1 MSFGLYGRRMIKSD
15 ETEVTVENVVAI
27 LNKALPYHWEN
38 RSEIQY
44 LWYYYRGLQPILNRE
59 KQVRPEICNKIVE
72 NRANEIVSFKSGY
85 LMGEPLQYVSR
96 GNGDNLSDAINQ
108 LNEFVFAEEKPAKD
122 KELADWFHICG
133 TSFRMVLP
141 DEDVGED
148 DDSPFEI
155 YTLDPRNTF
164 VVYNNGLGN
173 KPLLGVKY
181 VVDDNGIVHYS
192 CYSDHEYF
200 EIVESHIIKAEPH
213 ILGDIPIIEYP
224 LNIARIGAFEL
235 VIPLLDAINLTD
247 SNRQD
252 GVEQF
257 IQALML
263 FHNVDI
269 SSDDYE
275 KLREEGA
282 IKFRDIDPQL
292 KAEVAYLT
300 STLNQGETQTLV
312 DHMYQT
318 VLTICGMPNRNGGTS
333 TSDTGSAVIM
343 RDGWSAA
350 EARAKDSELMF
361 KKSERI
367 FLKLILNICKTLKG
381 MDLKVCNI
389 EIRFT
394 RRNYENILQKAQ
406 VLDLMLKNSK
416 IHPRLAFEHCG
427 LFVDSDLAYTL
438 SAEYEEEQEKQ
449 LKEAQQWLNGS
460 KEAQEWFERTKRV
473 IELKSKRKPSQF
485 EVFHHLNKVRK
496 EVTDLLLRDFG
507 YSKRK
512 AAQRLEKKFS
522 GRSYEELTDVE
533 KEIYDHFRK
542 QQEAFDT
549 WFIEDERKAVVDCLR
564 SIGEHVY
571 TANSIYPTYYE
582 ELVERRV
589 HQDLAIGQCYR
600 LVQELQYAIETL
612 PVDVNTFLRFGED
625 IQREIDLIKGWRK
638 SDNKFKG
645 AISAT
650 AANFAN
656 VNNNGNANN
665 NNASNSNGVR
675 PDFDTSIK

>member
-1 MSFGLYGRRMIKSD
+1 MVEPYLHLNGRRMILTD
-15 ETEVTVENVVAI
+15 ETEVNIGNVVQI
-27 LNKALPYHWEN
+27 LRKALPYHWKN
-38 RSEIQY
+38 RSEISY
-44 LWYYYRGLQPILNRE
+44 LWSYYKGRQPILNRVKE
-59 KQVRPEICNKIVE
+59 VRPEITNKIVE

-96 GNGDNLSDAINQ
+96 GNAENIADAINQ

-141 DEDVGED
+141 DEMAGED
-148 DDSPFEI
+148 DESPFEI

-173 KPLLGVKY
+173 KPILGVKY
-181 VVDDNGIVHYS
+181 VVDENGVVHYS

-200 EIVESHIIKAEPH
+200 EIVESKVVSYDTH
-213 ILGDIPIIEYP
+213 ILGEIPIIEYP
-224 LNIARIGAFEL
+224 LNMARIGAFEL

-247 SNRQD
+247 SNRLD

-269 SSDDYE
+269 SSEDFDE
-275 KLREEGA
+275 LRERGA
-282 IKFRDIDPQL
+282 IKFKDIDPHL
-292 KAEVAYLT
+292 KAEINYLV
-300 STLNQGETQTLV
+300 SNLNQGETQTLV

-318 VLTICGMPNRNGGTS
+318 VLTICGMPNRNGGSS

-367 FLKLILNICKTLKG
+367 FLKVVLNICRTLAD
-381 MDLKVCNI
+381 MDLKVCNV

-406 VLDLMLKNSK
+406 VLDLMLKNNK

-438 SAEYEEEQEKQ
+438 SAEYAEEQEQK
-449 LKEAQQWLNGS
+449 
-460 KEAQEWFERTKRV
+460 AQELFEQQQRMKQ
-473 IELKSKRKPSQF
+473 EGNDDDSGNNEGNGGADGKSAETREQSG
-485 EVFHHLNKVRK
+485 N
-496 EVTDLLLRDFG
+496 TD
-507 YSKRK
+507 
-512 AAQRLEKKFS
+512 
-522 GRSYEELTDVE
+522 
-533 KEIYDHFRK
+533 
-542 QQEAFDT
+542 
-549 WFIEDERKAVVDCLR
+549 
-564 SIGEHVY
+564 
-571 TANSIYPTYYE
+571 
-582 ELVERRV
+582 
-589 HQDLAIGQCYR
+589 
-600 LVQELQYAIETL
+600 
-612 PVDVNTFLRFGED
+612 
-625 IQREIDLIKGWRK
+625 
-638 SDNKFKG
+638 
-645 AISAT
+645 
-650 AANFAN
+650 
-656 VNNNGNANN
+656 
-665 NNASNSNGVR
+665 
-675 PDFDTSIK
+675 

>member
-1 MSFGLYGRRMIKSD
+1 MVEPYLHLNGRRMILTD
-15 ETEVTVENVVAI
+15 ETEVNIGNVVQI
-27 LNKALPYHWEN
+27 LRKALPYHWKN
-38 RSEIQY
+38 RSEISY
-44 LWYYYRGLQPILNRE
+44 LWSYYKGRQPILNRVKE
-59 KQVRPEICNKIVE
+59 VRPEITNKIVE

-96 GNGDNLSDAINQ
+96 GNAENIANAINQ

-141 DEDVGED
+141 DEMAGED
-148 DDSPFEI
+148 DESPFEI

-173 KPLLGVKY
+173 KPILGVKY
-181 VVDDNGIVHYS
+181 VVDENGVVHYS

-200 EIVESHIIKAEPH
+200 EIVESKIVSYDTH
-213 ILGDIPIIEYP
+213 ILGEIPIIEYP
-224 LNIARIGAFEL
+224 LNMARIGAFEL

-247 SNRQD
+247 SNRLD

-269 SSDDYE
+269 SSEDFDE
-275 KLREEGA
+275 LRERGA
-282 IKFRDIDPQL
+282 IKFKDIDPQL
-292 KAEVAYLT
+292 KAEINYLV
-300 STLNQGETQTLV
+300 SNLNQGETQTLV

-318 VLTICGMPNRNGGTS
+318 VLTICGMPNRNGGSS

-367 FLKLILNICKTLKG
+367 FLKVVLNICRTLAD
-381 MDLKVCNI
+381 MDLKVCNV

-406 VLDLMLKNSK
+406 VLDLMLKNNK

-438 SAEYEEEQEKQ
+438 SAEYAEEQEQK
-449 LKEAQQWLNGS
+449 
-460 KEAQEWFERTKRV
+460 AQELFEQQQRMKQ
-473 IELKSKRKPSQF
+473 EGNDDDSGNNEGNGGADGKSAETREQSG
-485 EVFHHLNKVRK
+485 N
-496 EVTDLLLRDFG
+496 TD
-507 YSKRK
+507 
-512 AAQRLEKKFS
+512 
-522 GRSYEELTDVE
+522 
-533 KEIYDHFRK
+533 
-542 QQEAFDT
+542 
-549 WFIEDERKAVVDCLR
+549 
-564 SIGEHVY
+564 
-571 TANSIYPTYYE
+571 
-582 ELVERRV
+582 
-589 HQDLAIGQCYR
+589 
-600 LVQELQYAIETL
+600 
-612 PVDVNTFLRFGED
+612 
-625 IQREIDLIKGWRK
+625 
-638 SDNKFKG
+638 
-645 AISAT
+645 
-650 AANFAN
+650 
-656 VNNNGNANN
+656 
-665 NNASNSNGVR
+665 
-675 PDFDTSIK
+675 

>member
-1 MSFGLYGRRMIKSD
+1 MVEPYLHLNGRRMILTD
-15 ETEVTVENVVAI
+15 ETEVNIGNVVQI
-27 LNKALPYHWEN
+27 LRKALPYHWKN
-38 RSEIQY
+38 RSEISY
-44 LWYYYRGLQPILNRE
+44 LWSYYKGRQPILNRVKE
-59 KQVRPEICNKIVE
+59 VRPEITNKIVE

-96 GNGDNLSDAINQ
+96 GNAENIADAINQ

-141 DEDVGED
+141 DEMAGED
-148 DDSPFEI
+148 DESPFEI

-173 KPLLGVKY
+173 KPILGVKY
-181 VVDDNGIVHYS
+181 VVDENGVVHYS

-200 EIVESHIIKAEPH
+200 EIVESKVVSYDTH
-213 ILGDIPIIEYP
+213 ILGEIPIIEYP
-224 LNIARIGAFEL
+224 LNMARIGAFEL

-247 SNRQD
+247 SNRLD

-269 SSDDYE
+269 SSEDFDE
-275 KLREEGA
+275 LRERGA
-282 IKFRDIDPQL
+282 IKFKDIDPQL
-292 KAEVAYLT
+292 KAEINYLV
-300 STLNQGETQTLV
+300 SNLNQGETQTLV

-318 VLTICGMPNRNGGTS
+318 VLTICGMPNRNGGSS

-367 FLKLILNICKTLKG
+367 FLKVVLNICRTLAD
-381 MDLKVCNI
+381 MDLKVCNV

-406 VLDLMLKNSK
+406 VLDLMLKNNK

-438 SAEYEEEQEKQ
+438 SAEYAEEQEQK
-449 LKEAQQWLNGS
+449 
-460 KEAQEWFERTKRV
+460 AQELFEQQQRMKQ
-473 IELKSKRKPSQF
+473 EGNDDDSGNNEGNGGADGKSAETREQ
-485 EVFHHLNKVRK
+485 
-496 EVTDLLLRDFG
+496 
-507 YSKRK
+507 
-512 AAQRLEKKFS
+512 S
-522 GRSYEELTDVE
+522 G
-533 KEIYDHFRK
+533 
-542 QQEAFDT
+542 
-549 WFIEDERKAVVDCLR
+549 
-564 SIGEHVY
+564 
-571 TANSIYPTYYE
+571 NS
-582 ELVERRV
+582 
-589 HQDLAIGQCYR
+589 D
-600 LVQELQYAIETL
+600 
-612 PVDVNTFLRFGED
+612 
-625 IQREIDLIKGWRK
+625 
-638 SDNKFKG
+638 
-645 AISAT
+645 
-650 AANFAN
+650 
-656 VNNNGNANN
+656 
-665 NNASNSNGVR
+665 
-675 PDFDTSIK
+675 

>member
-1 MSFGLYGRRMIKSD
+1 MAMILHGRRMIKTD
-15 ETEVTVENVVAI
+15 ATEVTIDNVVTI
-27 LNKALPYHWEN
+27 LRKALPYHWKN

-44 LWYYYRGLQPILNRE
+44 LWAYYKGKQPVLNRE
-59 KQVRPEICNKIVE
+59 KQVRPEITNRIVE

-96 GNGDNLSDAINQ
+96 GNGENLADAINQ
-108 LNEFVFAEEKPAKD
+108 LNEFVFAEEKSAKD

-133 TSFRMVLP
+133 TSFRMILP
-141 DEDVGED
+141 DEEGEE

-173 KPLLGVKY
+173 KPILGVKY
-181 VVDDNGIVHYS
+181 VVDENGVVHYS
-192 CYSDHEYF
+192 CYSKYEYF
-200 EIVESHIIKAEPH
+200 EIVESKIVNVQPH

-224 LNIARIGAFEL
+224 LNLARIGAFEL

-247 SNRQD
+247 SNRLD

-269 SSDDYE
+269 SSDDYQ

-282 IKFRDIDPQL
+282 IKFKDIDPQL
-292 KAEVAYLT
+292 KAEISYLI
-300 STLNQGETQTLV
+300 SSLNQGETQTLV

-318 VLTICGMPNRNGGTS
+318 VLTICGMPNRNGGSS

-361 KKSERI
+361 KKSERR
-367 FLKLILNICKTLKG
+367 FFRLGLNICHTLVG
-381 MDLKVCNI
+381 MGLKVSNI

-406 VLDLMLKNSK
+406 VLDLMLKNNK

-438 SAEYEEEQEKQ
+438 SAEYAEEQERK
-449 LKEAQQWLNGS
+449 
-460 KEAQEWFERTKRV
+460 AQEQLE
-473 IELKSKRKPSQF
+473 QQMAM
-485 EVFHHLNKVRK
+485 
-496 EVTDLLLRDFG
+496 
-507 YSKRK
+507 K
-512 AAQRLEKKFS
+512 A
-522 GRSYEELTDVE
+522 
-533 KEIYDHFRK
+533 
-542 QQEAFDT
+542 QE
-549 WFIEDERKAVVDCLR
+549 
-564 SIGEHVY
+564 
-571 TANSIYPTYYE
+571 
-582 ELVERRV
+582 
-589 HQDLAIGQCYR
+589 
-600 LVQELQYAIETL
+600 
-612 PVDVNTFLRFGED
+612 
-625 IQREIDLIKGWRK
+625 
-638 SDNKFKG
+638 
-645 AISAT
+645 
-650 AANFAN
+650 
-656 VNNNGNANN
+656 ANN
-665 NNASNSNGVR
+665 NTNNEEGGNNE
-675 PDFDTSIK
+675 TE

>member
-1 MSFGLYGRRMIKSD
+1 MVEPYLHLNGRRMILTD
-15 ETEVTVENVVAI
+15 ETEVNIGNVVQI
-27 LNKALPYHWEN
+27 LRKALPYHWKN
-38 RSEIQY
+38 RSEISY
-44 LWYYYRGLQPILNRE
+44 LWSYYKGRQPILNRVKE
-59 KQVRPEICNKIVE
+59 VRPEITNKIVE

-96 GNGDNLSDAINQ
+96 GNAENIADAINQ

-141 DEDVGED
+141 DEMAGED
-148 DDSPFEI
+148 DESLFEI

-173 KPLLGVKY
+173 KPILGVKY
-181 VVDDNGIVHYS
+181 VVDENGVVHYS

-200 EIVESHIIKAEPH
+200 EIVESKVVSYDTH
-213 ILGDIPIIEYP
+213 ILGEIPIIEYP
-224 LNIARIGAFEL
+224 LNMARIGAFEL

-247 SNRQD
+247 SNRLD

-269 SSDDYE
+269 SSEDFDE
-275 KLREEGA
+275 LRERGA
-282 IKFRDIDPQL
+282 IKFKDIDPQL
-292 KAEVAYLT
+292 KAEINYLV
-300 STLNQGETQTLV
+300 SNLNQGETQTLV

-318 VLTICGMPNRNGGTS
+318 VLTICGMPNRNGGSS

-367 FLKLILNICKTLKG
+367 FLKVVLNICRTLAD
-381 MDLKVCNI
+381 MDLKVCNV

-406 VLDLMLKNSK
+406 VLDLMLKNNK

-438 SAEYEEEQEKQ
+438 SAEYAEEQEQK
-449 LKEAQQWLNGS
+449 
-460 KEAQEWFERTKRV
+460 AQELFEQQQRMKQ
-473 IELKSKRKPSQF
+473 EGNDDDSGNNEGNGGADGKSAETREQSG
-485 EVFHHLNKVRK
+485 N
-496 EVTDLLLRDFG
+496 TD
-507 YSKRK
+507 
-512 AAQRLEKKFS
+512 
-522 GRSYEELTDVE
+522 
-533 KEIYDHFRK
+533 
-542 QQEAFDT
+542 
-549 WFIEDERKAVVDCLR
+549 
-564 SIGEHVY
+564 
-571 TANSIYPTYYE
+571 
-582 ELVERRV
+582 
-589 HQDLAIGQCYR
+589 
-600 LVQELQYAIETL
+600 
-612 PVDVNTFLRFGED
+612 
-625 IQREIDLIKGWRK
+625 
-638 SDNKFKG
+638 
-645 AISAT
+645 
-650 AANFAN
+650 
-656 VNNNGNANN
+656 
-665 NNASNSNGVR
+665 
-675 PDFDTSIK
+675 

>member
-1 MSFGLYGRRMIKSD
+1 MILTD
-15 ETEVTVENVVAI
+15 ETEVNIGNVVQI
-27 LNKALPYHWEN
+27 LRKALPYHWKN
-38 RSEIQY
+38 RSEISY
-44 LWYYYRGLQPILNRE
+44 LWSYYKGRQPILNRVKE
-59 KQVRPEICNKIVE
+59 VRPEITNKIVE

-96 GNGDNLSDAINQ
+96 GNAENIADAINQ

-141 DEDVGED
+141 DEMTGED
-148 DDSPFEI
+148 DESPFEI

-173 KPLLGVKY
+173 KPILGVKY
-181 VVDDNGIVHYS
+181 VVDENGVVHYS

-200 EIVESHIIKAEPH
+200 EIVESKVVSYDTH
-213 ILGDIPIIEYP
+213 ILGEIPIIEYP
-224 LNIARIGAFEL
+224 LNMARIGAFEL

-247 SNRQD
+247 SNRLD

-269 SSDDYE
+269 SPEDFDE
-275 KLREEGA
+275 LRERGA
-282 IKFRDIDPQL
+282 IKFKDIDPQL
-292 KAEVAYLT
+292 KAEINYLV
-300 STLNQGETQTLV
+300 SNLNQGETQTLV

-318 VLTICGMPNRNGGTS
+318 VLTICGMPNRNGGSS

-367 FLKLILNICKTLKG
+367 FLKVVLNICRTLAD
-381 MDLKVCNI
+381 MDLKVCNV

-406 VLDLMLKNSK
+406 VLDLMLKNNK

-438 SAEYEEEQEKQ
+438 SAEYAEEQEQK
-449 LKEAQQWLNGS
+449 
-460 KEAQEWFERTKRV
+460 AQELFEQQQRMKQ
-473 IELKSKRKPSQF
+473 EGNDDDSGNNEGNGGADGKSAETREQSG
-485 EVFHHLNKVRK
+485 N
-496 EVTDLLLRDFG
+496 TD
-507 YSKRK
+507 
-512 AAQRLEKKFS
+512 
-522 GRSYEELTDVE
+522 
-533 KEIYDHFRK
+533 
-542 QQEAFDT
+542 
-549 WFIEDERKAVVDCLR
+549 
-564 SIGEHVY
+564 
-571 TANSIYPTYYE
+571 
-582 ELVERRV
+582 
-589 HQDLAIGQCYR
+589 
-600 LVQELQYAIETL
+600 
-612 PVDVNTFLRFGED
+612 
-625 IQREIDLIKGWRK
+625 
-638 SDNKFKG
+638 
-645 AISAT
+645 
-650 AANFAN
+650 
-656 VNNNGNANN
+656 
-665 NNASNSNGVR
+665 
-675 PDFDTSIK
+675 

>member
-1 MSFGLYGRRMIKSD
+1 MVESYLHLNGRRMILTD
-15 ETEVTVENVVAI
+15 ETEVNIGNVVQI
-27 LNKALPYHWEN
+27 LRKALPYHWKN
-38 RSEIQY
+38 RSEISY
-44 LWYYYRGLQPILNRE
+44 LWSYYKGRQPILNRVKE
-59 KQVRPEICNKIVE
+59 VRPEITNKIVE

-96 GNGDNLSDAINQ
+96 GNAENIADAINQ

-141 DEDVGED
+141 DEMAGED
-148 DDSPFEI
+148 DESPFEI

-173 KPLLGVKY
+173 KPILGVKY
-181 VVDDNGIVHYS
+181 VVDENGVVHYS

-200 EIVESHIIKAEPH
+200 EIVESKVVSYDTH
-213 ILGDIPIIEYP
+213 ILGEIPIIEYP
-224 LNIARIGAFEL
+224 LNMARIGAFEL

-247 SNRQD
+247 SNRLD

-269 SSDDYE
+269 SSEDFDE
-275 KLREEGA
+275 LRERGA
-282 IKFRDIDPQL
+282 IKFKDIDPQL
-292 KAEVAYLT
+292 KAEINYLV
-300 STLNQGETQTLV
+300 SNLNQGETQTLV

-318 VLTICGMPNRNGGTS
+318 VLTICGMPNRNGGSS

-367 FLKLILNICKTLKG
+367 FLKVVLNICRTLAD
-381 MDLKVCNI
+381 MDLKVCNV

-406 VLDLMLKNSK
+406 VLDLMLKNNK

-438 SAEYEEEQEKQ
+438 SAEYAEEQEQK
-449 LKEAQQWLNGS
+449 
-460 KEAQEWFERTKRV
+460 AQELFEQQQRMKQ
-473 IELKSKRKPSQF
+473 EGNDDDSGNNEGNGGADGKSAETREQSG
-485 EVFHHLNKVRK
+485 N
-496 EVTDLLLRDFG
+496 TD
-507 YSKRK
+507 
-512 AAQRLEKKFS
+512 
-522 GRSYEELTDVE
+522 
-533 KEIYDHFRK
+533 
-542 QQEAFDT
+542 
-549 WFIEDERKAVVDCLR
+549 
-564 SIGEHVY
+564 
-571 TANSIYPTYYE
+571 
-582 ELVERRV
+582 
-589 HQDLAIGQCYR
+589 
-600 LVQELQYAIETL
+600 
-612 PVDVNTFLRFGED
+612 
-625 IQREIDLIKGWRK
+625 
-638 SDNKFKG
+638 
-645 AISAT
+645 
-650 AANFAN
+650 
-656 VNNNGNANN
+656 
-665 NNASNSNGVR
+665 
-675 PDFDTSIK
+675 

>member
-1 MSFGLYGRRMIKSD
+1 MVEPYLHLNGRRMILTD
-15 ETEVTVENVVAI
+15 ETEVNIGNVVQI
-27 LNKALPYHWEN
+27 LRKALPYHWKN
-38 RSEIQY
+38 RSEISY
-44 LWYYYRGLQPILNRE
+44 LWSYYKGRQPILNRVKE
-59 KQVRPEICNKIVE
+59 VRPEITNKIVE

-96 GNGDNLSDAINQ
+96 GNAENIADAINQ

-141 DEDVGED
+141 DEMAGED
-148 DDSPFEI
+148 DESPFEI

-173 KPLLGVKY
+173 KPILGVKY
-181 VVDDNGIVHYS
+181 VVDENGVVHYS

-200 EIVESHIIKAEPH
+200 EIVESKVVSYDTH
-213 ILGDIPIIEYP
+213 ILGEIPIIEYP
-224 LNIARIGAFEL
+224 LNMARIGAFEL

-247 SNRQD
+247 SNRLD

-269 SSDDYE
+269 SSEDFDE
-275 KLREEGA
+275 LRERGA
-282 IKFRDIDPQL
+282 IKFKDIDPQL
-292 KAEVAYLT
+292 KAEINYLV
-300 STLNQGETQTLV
+300 SNLNQGETQTLV

-318 VLTICGMPNRNGGTS
+318 VLTICGMPNRNGGSS

-367 FLKLILNICKTLKG
+367 LLKVVLNICRTLAN
-381 MDLKVCNI
+381 MDLKVCNV

-406 VLDLMLKNSK
+406 VLDLMLKNNK

-438 SAEYEEEQEKQ
+438 SAEYAEEQEQK
-449 LKEAQQWLNGS
+449 
-460 KEAQEWFERTKRV
+460 AQELFEQQQRMKQ
-473 IELKSKRKPSQF
+473 EGNDDDSGNNEGNGGADGKSAETREQSG
-485 EVFHHLNKVRK
+485 N
-496 EVTDLLLRDFG
+496 TD
-507 YSKRK
+507 
-512 AAQRLEKKFS
+512 
-522 GRSYEELTDVE
+522 
-533 KEIYDHFRK
+533 
-542 QQEAFDT
+542 
-549 WFIEDERKAVVDCLR
+549 
-564 SIGEHVY
+564 
-571 TANSIYPTYYE
+571 
-582 ELVERRV
+582 
-589 HQDLAIGQCYR
+589 
-600 LVQELQYAIETL
+600 
-612 PVDVNTFLRFGED
+612 
-625 IQREIDLIKGWRK
+625 
-638 SDNKFKG
+638 
-645 AISAT
+645 
-650 AANFAN
+650 
-656 VNNNGNANN
+656 
-665 NNASNSNGVR
+665 
-675 PDFDTSIK
+675 

>member
-1 MSFGLYGRRMIKSD
+1 MVEPYLHLNGRRMILTD
-15 ETEVTVENVVAI
+15 ETEVNIGNVVQI
-27 LNKALPYHWEN
+27 LRKALPYHWKN
-38 RSEIQY
+38 RSEISY
-44 LWYYYRGLQPILNRE
+44 LWSYYKGRQPILNRVKE
-59 KQVRPEICNKIVE
+59 VRPEITNKIVE

-96 GNGDNLSDAINQ
+96 GNAENIADAINQ

-141 DEDVGED
+141 DEMAGED
-148 DDSPFEI
+148 DESPFEI

-173 KPLLGVKY
+173 KPILGVKY
-181 VVDDNGIVHYS
+181 VVDENGVVHYS

-200 EIVESHIIKAEPH
+200 EIVESKVVSYDTH
-213 ILGDIPIIEYP
+213 ILGEIPIIEYP

-247 SNRQD
+247 SNRLD

-269 SSDDYE
+269 SSEDFDE
-275 KLREEGA
+275 LRERGA
-282 IKFRDIDPQL
+282 IKFKDIDPQL
-292 KAEVAYLT
+292 KAEINYLV
-300 STLNQGETQTLV
+300 SNLNQGETQTLV

-318 VLTICGMPNRNGGTS
+318 VLTICGMPNRNGGSS

-367 FLKLILNICKTLKG
+367 FLKVVLNICRTLAD
-381 MDLKVCNI
+381 MDLKVCNV

-406 VLDLMLKNSK
+406 VLDLMLKNNK

-438 SAEYEEEQEKQ
+438 SAEYAEEQEQK
-449 LKEAQQWLNGS
+449 
-460 KEAQEWFERTKRV
+460 AQELFEQQQRMKQ
-473 IELKSKRKPSQF
+473 EGNDDDSGNNEGNGGADGKSAETREQSG
-485 EVFHHLNKVRK
+485 N
-496 EVTDLLLRDFG
+496 TD
-507 YSKRK
+507 
-512 AAQRLEKKFS
+512 
-522 GRSYEELTDVE
+522 
-533 KEIYDHFRK
+533 
-542 QQEAFDT
+542 
-549 WFIEDERKAVVDCLR
+549 
-564 SIGEHVY
+564 
-571 TANSIYPTYYE
+571 
-582 ELVERRV
+582 
-589 HQDLAIGQCYR
+589 
-600 LVQELQYAIETL
+600 
-612 PVDVNTFLRFGED
+612 
-625 IQREIDLIKGWRK
+625 
-638 SDNKFKG
+638 
-645 AISAT
+645 
-650 AANFAN
+650 
-656 VNNNGNANN
+656 
-665 NNASNSNGVR
+665 
-675 PDFDTSIK
+675 

>member
-1 MSFGLYGRRMIKSD
+1 MLLHGRRMIKTD
-15 ETEVTVENVVAI
+15 QTEVTIDNVVTV
-27 LNKALPYHWEN
+27 LRKALPTHWKN
-38 RSEIQY
+38 RSEIQF
-44 LWYYYRGLQPILNRE
+44 LWHYYKGRQPVLDRI
-59 KQVRPEICNKIVE
+59 KQVRPEICNHIVE

-96 GNGDNLSDAINQ
+96 GNAPNIADAINQ

-141 DEDVGED
+141 DEEGEE

-173 KPLLGVKY
+173 KPVLGVKY
-181 VVDDNGIVHYS
+181 VIDENGVVHYS
-192 CYSDHEYF
+192 CYSRYEYF
-200 EIVESHIIKAEPH
+200 EIVESKVVDHQYH

-224 LNIARIGAFEL
+224 LNLARIGAFEL

-247 SNRQD
+247 SNRLD

-269 SSDDYE
+269 SSEDF
-275 KLREEGA
+275 KQLREEGA
-282 IKFRDIDPQL
+282 IKFKDIDPQL
-292 KAEVAYLT
+292 KAEVSYLIN
-300 STLNQGETQTLV
+300 SLNQGETQTLV

-318 VLTICGMPNRNGGTS
+318 VLTICGMPNRNGGSS

-361 KKSERI
+361 KKSERR
-367 FLKLILNICKTLKG
+367 FLKLVLNICRTLVE

-406 VLDLMLKNSK
+406 VLDLMLKNNK

-427 LFVDSDLAYTL
+427 LFVDSDLAYAV
-438 SAEYEEEQEKQ
+438 SAEYTEEQEK
-449 LKEAQQWLNGS
+449 K
-460 KEAQEWFERTKRV
+460 AQEMM
-473 IELKSKRKPSQF
+473 
-485 EVFHHLNKVRK
+485 NK
-496 EVTDLLLRDFG
+496 
-507 YSKRK
+507 
-512 AAQRLEKKFS
+512 QNLEKGEDTNDPGDNEGNGGADRNS
-522 GRSYEELTDVE
+522 VE
-533 KEIYDHFRK
+533 ARK
-542 QQEAFDT
+542 QSGT
-549 WFIEDERKAVVDCLR
+549 
-564 SIGEHVY
+564 
-571 TANSIYPTYYE
+571 
-582 ELVERRV
+582 
-589 HQDLAIGQCYR
+589 
-600 LVQELQYAIETL
+600 
-612 PVDVNTFLRFGED
+612 
-625 IQREIDLIKGWRK
+625 
-638 SDNKFKG
+638 SD
-645 AISAT
+645 
-650 AANFAN
+650 
-656 VNNNGNANN
+656 
-665 NNASNSNGVR
+665 
-675 PDFDTSIK
+675 

>member
-1 MSFGLYGRRMIKSD
+1 MVEPYLHLNGRRMILTD
-15 ETEVTVENVVAI
+15 ETEVNIGNVVQI
-27 LNKALPYHWEN
+27 LRKALPYHWKN
-38 RSEIQY
+38 RSEISY
-44 LWYYYRGLQPILNRE
+44 LWSYYKGRQPILNRVKE
-59 KQVRPEICNKIVE
+59 VRPEITNKIVE

-96 GNGDNLSDAINQ
+96 GNAENIADAINQ

-141 DEDVGED
+141 DEMAGED
-148 DDSPFEI
+148 DESPFEI

-173 KPLLGVKY
+173 KPILGVKY
-181 VVDDNGIVHYS
+181 VVDENGVVHYS

-200 EIVESHIIKAEPH
+200 EIVESKVISYDTH
-213 ILGDIPIIEYP
+213 ILGEIPIIEYP
-224 LNIARIGAFEL
+224 LNMARIGAFEL

-247 SNRQD
+247 SNRLD

-269 SSDDYE
+269 SSEDFDE
-275 KLREEGA
+275 LRERGA
-282 IKFRDIDPQL
+282 IKFKDIDPQL
-292 KAEVAYLT
+292 KAEINYLV
-300 STLNQGETQTLV
+300 SNLNQGETQTLV

-318 VLTICGMPNRNGGTS
+318 VLTICGMPNRNGGSS

-367 FLKLILNICKTLKG
+367 FLKVVLNICRTLAD
-381 MDLKVCNI
+381 MDLKVCNV

-406 VLDLMLKNSK
+406 VLDLMLKNNK

-438 SAEYEEEQEKQ
+438 SAEYADEQEQK
-449 LKEAQQWLNGS
+449 
-460 KEAQEWFERTKRV
+460 AQELFEQQQRMKQ
-473 IELKSKRKPSQF
+473 EGNDDDSGNNEGNGGADGKSAETREQSG
-485 EVFHHLNKVRK
+485 N
-496 EVTDLLLRDFG
+496 TD
-507 YSKRK
+507 
-512 AAQRLEKKFS
+512 
-522 GRSYEELTDVE
+522 
-533 KEIYDHFRK
+533 
-542 QQEAFDT
+542 
-549 WFIEDERKAVVDCLR
+549 
-564 SIGEHVY
+564 
-571 TANSIYPTYYE
+571 
-582 ELVERRV
+582 
-589 HQDLAIGQCYR
+589 
-600 LVQELQYAIETL
+600 
-612 PVDVNTFLRFGED
+612 
-625 IQREIDLIKGWRK
+625 
-638 SDNKFKG
+638 
-645 AISAT
+645 
-650 AANFAN
+650 
-656 VNNNGNANN
+656 
-665 NNASNSNGVR
+665 
-675 PDFDTSIK
+675 

>member
-1 MSFGLYGRRMIKSD
+1 
-15 ETEVTVENVVAI
+15 
-27 LNKALPYHWEN
+27 
-38 RSEIQY
+38 
-44 LWYYYRGLQPILNRE
+44 
-59 KQVRPEICNKIVE
+59 
-72 NRANEIVSFKSGY
+72 
-85 LMGEPLQYVSR
+85 
-96 GNGDNLSDAINQ
+96 
-108 LNEFVFAEEKPAKD
+108 
-122 KELADWFHICG
+122 
-133 TSFRMVLP
+133 MVLP

-269 SSDDYE
+269 SSDDYQ

-438 SAEYEEEQEKQ
+438 SAEYAEEQEK
-449 LKEAQQWLNGS
+449 K
-460 KEAQEWFERTKRV
+460 AQELLEKQNT
-473 IELKSKRKPSQF
+473 E
-485 EVFHHLNKVRK
+485 K
-496 EVTDLLLRDFG
+496 EDETDDSNTDEG
-507 YSKRK
+507 NGAAGGN
-512 AAQRLEKKFS
+512 AAQARQQS
-522 GRSYEELTDVE
+522 G
-533 KEIYDHFRK
+533 
-542 QQEAFDT
+542 
-549 WFIEDERKAVVDCLR
+549 
-564 SIGEHVY
+564 
-571 TANSIYPTYYE
+571 
-582 ELVERRV
+582 
-589 HQDLAIGQCYR
+589 
-600 LVQELQYAIETL
+600 
-612 PVDVNTFLRFGED
+612 
-625 IQREIDLIKGWRK
+625 
-638 SDNKFKG
+638 
-645 AISAT
+645 SA
-650 AANFAN
+650 
-656 VNNNGNANN
+656 
-665 NNASNSNGVR
+665 
-675 PDFDTSIK
+675 D

>member
-1 MSFGLYGRRMIKSD
+1 MVEPYLHLNGRRMILTD
-15 ETEVTVENVVAI
+15 ETEVNIGNVVQI
-27 LNKALPYHWEN
+27 LRKALPYHWKN
-38 RSEIQY
+38 RSEISY
-44 LWYYYRGLQPILNRE
+44 LWSYYKGRQPILNRVKE
-59 KQVRPEICNKIVE
+59 VRPEITNKIVE

-96 GNGDNLSDAINQ
+96 GNAENIADAINQ

-141 DEDVGED
+141 DEMAGED
-148 DDSPFEI
+148 DESPFEI

-173 KPLLGVKY
+173 KPILGVKY
-181 VVDDNGIVHYS
+181 VVDENGVVHYS

-200 EIVESHIIKAEPH
+200 EIVESKVVSYDTH
-213 ILGDIPIIEYP
+213 ILGEIPIIEYP
-224 LNIARIGAFEL
+224 LNMARIGAFEL

-247 SNRQD
+247 SNRLD

-269 SSDDYE
+269 SSEDFDE
-275 KLREEGA
+275 LRERGA
-282 IKFRDIDPQL
+282 IKFKDIDPQL
-292 KAEVAYLT
+292 KAEINYLV
-300 STLNQGETQTLV
+300 SNLNQGETQTLV

-318 VLTICGMPNRNGGTS
+318 VLTICGMPNRNGGSS

-367 FLKLILNICKTLKG
+367 FLKVVLNICRTLAG
-381 MDLKVCNI
+381 MDLKVCNV

-406 VLDLMLKNSK
+406 VLDLMLKNNK

-438 SAEYEEEQEKQ
+438 SAEYAEEQEQK
-449 LKEAQQWLNGS
+449 
-460 KEAQEWFERTKRV
+460 AQELFEQQQRMKQ
-473 IELKSKRKPSQF
+473 EGNDDDSGNNEGNGGADGKSAETREQ
-485 EVFHHLNKVRK
+485 
-496 EVTDLLLRDFG
+496 
-507 YSKRK
+507 
-512 AAQRLEKKFS
+512 S
-522 GRSYEELTDVE
+522 G
-533 KEIYDHFRK
+533 
-542 QQEAFDT
+542 
-549 WFIEDERKAVVDCLR
+549 
-564 SIGEHVY
+564 
-571 TANSIYPTYYE
+571 N
-582 ELVERRV
+582 
-589 HQDLAIGQCYR
+589 
-600 LVQELQYAIETL
+600 
-612 PVDVNTFLRFGED
+612 
-625 IQREIDLIKGWRK
+625 ID
-638 SDNKFKG
+638 
-645 AISAT
+645 
-650 AANFAN
+650 
-656 VNNNGNANN
+656 
-665 NNASNSNGVR
+665 
-675 PDFDTSIK
+675 

>member
-1 MSFGLYGRRMIKSD
+1 MVEPYLHLNGRRMILTD
-15 ETEVTVENVVAI
+15 ETEVNIGNVVQI
-27 LNKALPYHWEN
+27 LRKALPYHWKN
-38 RSEIQY
+38 RSEISY
-44 LWYYYRGLQPILNRE
+44 LWSYYKGRQPILNRVKE
-59 KQVRPEICNKIVE
+59 VRPEITNKIVE

-96 GNGDNLSDAINQ
+96 GNAENIADAINQ

-141 DEDVGED
+141 DEMAGED
-148 DDSPFEI
+148 DESPFEI

-173 KPLLGVKY
+173 KPILGVKY
-181 VVDDNGIVHYS
+181 VVDENGVVHYS

-200 EIVESHIIKAEPH
+200 EIVESKIVSYDTH
-213 ILGDIPIIEYP
+213 ILGEIPIIEYP
-224 LNIARIGAFEL
+224 LNMARIGAFEL

-247 SNRQD
+247 SNRLD

-269 SSDDYE
+269 SSEDFDE
-275 KLREEGA
+275 LRERGA
-282 IKFRDIDPQL
+282 IKFKDIDPQL
-292 KAEVAYLT
+292 KAEINYLV
-300 STLNQGETQTLV
+300 SNLNQGETQTLV

-318 VLTICGMPNRNGGTS
+318 VLTICGMPNRNGGSS

-367 FLKLILNICKTLKG
+367 FLKVVLNICRTLAD
-381 MDLKVCNI
+381 MDLKVCNV

-406 VLDLMLKNSK
+406 VLDLMLKNNK

-438 SAEYEEEQEKQ
+438 SAEYAEEQEQK
-449 LKEAQQWLNGS
+449 
-460 KEAQEWFERTKRV
+460 AQELFEQQQRMKQ
-473 IELKSKRKPSQF
+473 EGNDDDSGNNEGNGGADGKSAETREQSG
-485 EVFHHLNKVRK
+485 N
-496 EVTDLLLRDFG
+496 TD
-507 YSKRK
+507 
-512 AAQRLEKKFS
+512 
-522 GRSYEELTDVE
+522 
-533 KEIYDHFRK
+533 
-542 QQEAFDT
+542 
-549 WFIEDERKAVVDCLR
+549 
-564 SIGEHVY
+564 
-571 TANSIYPTYYE
+571 
-582 ELVERRV
+582 
-589 HQDLAIGQCYR
+589 
-600 LVQELQYAIETL
+600 
-612 PVDVNTFLRFGED
+612 
-625 IQREIDLIKGWRK
+625 
-638 SDNKFKG
+638 
-645 AISAT
+645 
-650 AANFAN
+650 
-656 VNNNGNANN
+656 
-665 NNASNSNGVR
+665 
-675 PDFDTSIK
+675 